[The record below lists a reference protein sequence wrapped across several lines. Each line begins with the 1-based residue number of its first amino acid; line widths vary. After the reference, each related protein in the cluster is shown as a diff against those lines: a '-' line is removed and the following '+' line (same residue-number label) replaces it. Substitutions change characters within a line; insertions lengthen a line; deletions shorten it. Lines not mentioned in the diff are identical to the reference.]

1 MLSLL
6 IMFVDLC
13 RFRAA
18 PQDLPYSQFL
28 MALCLGCYFMVGLA
42 ISLDEQVFGQAIII
56 AAADTGLMVGL
67 AYLGLWVRDSIP
79 RSTQTVTALAGTGT
93 LFQLVGWP
101 LVTFL
106 QTLEEGET
114 STLSLVLLGIVIWN
128 IAVIGNI
135 LRHALDLPM
144 WIGTGIALLYV
155 YTQLRVMS
163 VLYVAGGV

>member
-1 MLSLL
+1 MLALL
-6 IMFVDLC
+6 KIFVDLC

-28 MALCLGCYFMVGLA
+28 MALCLGCYFIVGFA
-42 ISLDEQVFGQAIII
+42 ISLAEQAFGQAIII

-79 RSTQTVTALAGTGT
+79 RAIQTVTALAGTGT
-93 LFQLVGWP
+93 LFELVGWP

-106 QTLEEGET
+106 QTLEEGEA
-114 STLSLVLLGIVIWN
+114 SSISLLLLGLVIWN
-128 IAVIGNI
+128 IVVIGNI
-135 LRHALDLPM
+135 LRHALSLPM
-144 WIGTGIALLYV
+144 WIGTAIALLYI
-155 YTQLRVMS
+155 YTSLRVMS